1 MFKNSWP
8 ALLLTLAACRTAAP
22 PGSSPAG
29 TASAPSPAATPP
41 APSSPAESGEK
52 PARFLPTT
60 VYSGG
65 DGSSVEQAVVIL
77 AESEQAGVRRENEWI
92 FARYGKFRKTGIGL
106 ATVEQR
112 KFDVIRVELADH
124 SEKEIF
130 FDITS
135 FFGKMED
142 K

>member
-1 MFKNSWP
+1 MREKWWP
-8 ALLLTLAACRTAAP
+8 ALLVICTACGTASPPAPAPAAS
-22 PGSSPAG
+22 SSPA
-29 TASAPSPAATPP
+29 PP
-41 APSSPAESGEK
+41 PAESGGK
-52 PARFLPTT
+52 PAQFLPTT

-65 DGSSVEQAVVIL
+65 DGSSLEQAVVVM
-77 AESEQAGVRRENEWI
+77 ADTEQAGVLRENEWI
-92 FARYGKFRKTGIGL
+92 FARYGKFRKAGVGL

-112 KFDVIRVELADH
+112 KFDAIRVELADH

-135 FFGKMED
+135 FFGKSDD

>member
-1 MFKNSWP
+1 MRRTLWLASLALVACTSNKP
-8 ALLLTLAACRTAAP
+8 ARQTPEKPAP
-22 PGSSPAG
+22 PP
-29 TASAPSPAATPP
+29 
-41 APSSPAESGEK
+41 PSSPLETSGPR
-52 PARFLPTT
+52 PAQFLPTT

-65 DGSSVEQAVVIL
+65 DGSSIEQAVVVM
-77 AESEQAGVRRENEWI
+77 ADSEQAGVRRENEWI
-92 FARYGKFRKTGIGL
+92 FARYGKFRKTGVGL

-112 KFDVIRVELADH
+112 KFDAIRVELADH

-135 FFGKMED
+135 FFGKSDE

>member
-1 MFKNSWP
+1 MANSE
-8 ALLLTLAACRTAAP
+8 
-22 PGSSPAG
+22 PAG
-29 TASAPSPAATPP
+29 
-41 APSSPAESGEK
+41 
-52 PARFLPTT
+52 
-60 VYSGG
+60 V
-65 DGSSVEQAVVIL
+65 Q
-77 AESEQAGVRRENEWI
+77 RENEWI
-92 FARYGKFRKTGIGL
+92 FARYGKFRKTGVGL

-135 FFGKMED
+135 FFGKSDD

>member
-1 MFKNSWP
+1 MIEKWWP
-8 ALLLTLAACRTAAP
+8 ALLVISAACGTRAPAAAPRTAPSATASPAAAAP
-22 PGSSPAG
+22 P
-29 TASAPSPAATPP
+29 P
-41 APSSPAESGEK
+41 APDESGGK

-65 DGSSVEQAVVIL
+65 DGSSLEQAVVVM
-77 AESEQAGVRRENEWI
+77 ADTEPSGVLRENEWI
-92 FARYGKFRKTGIGL
+92 FARYGKFRKTGVGL

-135 FFGKMED
+135 FFGKADD